1 MNKILQVY
9 ISKMDDEFNWNII
22 HSLFKGDS
30 QLLVR
35 HHLES
40 FNDFYSSGIFQTFKE
55 TNPIR
60 ISSRYDPN
68 LARYDPDTNTLNPEL
83 GFGEYRSQALIYM
96 GGKDG
101 SKVYY
106 GKPVIYD
113 EGRAHYMYPNEA
125 RLRNMT
131 YAMTI
136 HYDVEVEFIDILE
149 EGEMPKAV
157 APAGIRLTEESSDS
171 EGEYENF
178 KANPRGG
185 VTKEILSSG
194 VDEEGN
200 QQSYEGGGKQP
211 FKKPKIKKTAI
222 TPKETGEMRELT
234 EKSMISKNIQKTTSL
249 IEKVYLGRFPIMVQS
264 NFCILAGLSPD
275 LRFEMGECR
284 NDYGGYFII
293 DGKEK
298 VLISQEKFADNLL
311 DVTKNNSPDAD
322 NLATASIRSV
332 SENVSKPIRTLNV
345 HVVAPNSKFSN
356 GNIVVAVPNVR
367 RPVPLFILFRAL
379 GILSDKDILTMCL
392 YDLEQNA
399 DMLEAFVPSIH
410 EAGGIMTQKSAI
422 DFIAVL
428 TKGKTTETVLEILAD
443 YFLPHIGDM
452 NFIKKAYY
460 LGYMINRL
468 ISVHLNIEQPT
479 NRDSYKLKRIETP
492 GAIIAEL
499 FRESYQLQQKY
510 IHLWYEKVLFFNQD
524 MYEGNLPGL
533 INDHKDFFNNRL
545 VEQWF
550 KKGFKGN
557 WGTQTHT
564 KRIGVLQDMNRLS
577 HVSMLSH
584 LRKTNIPID
593 SSRKVVGPRL
603 LHASQCGFFDP
614 IDSDGATVGL
624 QKQLSMSVY
633 ITKGISREPIIEW
646 LRRKVRL
653 QYVEECPPAL
663 LAQYTKVFVNGF
675 WAGCVEDPYHC
686 VNYVKIFRRNGLL
699 PIYMSILFDIRQNT
713 IQIYCDEGRMCR
725 PLIYKGEQ
733 GFFFEMTGV
742 DAVIKKKIVEN
753 DFTWKDL
760 ISGFNEK
767 AEGWDPMKIYELH
780 ELYPDVGKE
789 TNPFKVE
796 RFIQKKAVVEFVDTS
811 EIEGTYIAM
820 KSEDLTIS
828 TARDYTHIEI
838 HPSFILG
845 VMCNLIPFPQNNPA
859 ARNTFSC
866 GQSRQAVSMYHTN
879 SPVRMDKAAVVLNTP
894 QIPLVKTRFMEYING
909 EENCYGNNVIVAV
922 MCYTGY
928 NMEDAVL
935 INEAAVKRGLF
946 STTYYTTYETHEEKV
961 VGSDGKTETEKLFSN
976 IEKTPNVIGTK
987 PGYEYQHLDD
997 FGLVKEGTE
1006 VHDKMIM
1013 VGMTTMIDKQTGLR
1027 KDESKTPKKGQLGLV
1042 DKSFVT
1048 EGEEGQRIAK
1058 VRVREMRL
1066 PAIADKMASRSGQK
1080 GTIGMVVAE
1089 ADMPFTSSGM
1099 IPDIIVNPHAIPSR
1113 MTVGQFVEC
1122 ITGKACALTGHFGD
1136 GTAFQAS
1143 GVAQY
1148 AEILMAHRFHSSG
1161 NEILYDGTRGGQ
1173 LEAEIFMG
1181 PTYYLRLKHMVKDKI
1196 NYRPQGPKTA
1206 LTRQPVSGRANDGG
1220 LRIGEMER
1228 DVLISHGSNNML
1240 TESMMERSDKYY
1252 MAVCNKTGLIAVYN
1266 PDKNIF
1272 LSPMADGPLKFVGS
1286 LAENNLSVDN
1296 ISRHGRSFSIVR
1308 IPYSLKLMIQELQ
1321 TINVVMRIIT
1331 DDNIDQ
1337 IENMTFS
1344 KNMNI
1349 LLNQKGEINIR
1360 EYTTGL
1366 RNLAR
1371 NGKFEYVLPEKNK
1384 FQPVSPDYPQ
1394 PVSPDYP
1401 DSSSSSP
1408 SKEGEGEGEDD
1419 IFFPKSPEDSPPNSF
1434 QPKSPEDSP
1443 PNSFQPKSPDYP
1455 PPDDL
1460 FASPLLSKRGGIAN
1474 QENVKQY
1481 QLGEYVSLNSYQG
1494 ADNLWQI
1501 ENLGDEFVTVKKHG
1515 GGPGDIQVVEPFSL
1529 SPPQPYTPSPM
1540 VNSMM
1545 PQNIMSAPHL
1555 VGGESKPQGT
1565 NIFLINGDNNKVDD
1579 IAAVPKKSGGD
1590 LPLAN
1595 TPVVIETNTGPST
1608 ESNSKKVEEADKGF
1622 SIFDTMSNFLV
1633 KKV

>member
-1 MNKILQVY
+1 
-9 ISKMDDEFNWNII
+9 
-22 HSLFKGDS
+22 
-30 QLLVR
+30 
-35 HHLES
+35 
-40 FNDFYSSGIFQTFKE
+40 
-55 TNPIR
+55 
-60 ISSRYDPN
+60 
-68 LARYDPDTNTLNPEL
+68 
-83 GFGEYRSQALIYM
+83 
-96 GGKDG
+96 
-101 SKVYY
+101 
-106 GKPVIYD
+106 
-113 EGRAHYMYPNEA
+113 
-125 RLRNMT
+125 
-131 YAMTI
+131 
-136 HYDVEVEFIDILE
+136 
-149 EGEMPKAV
+149 
-157 APAGIRLTEESSDS
+157 
-171 EGEYENF
+171 
-178 KANPRGG
+178 
-185 VTKEILSSG
+185 
-194 VDEEGN
+194 
-200 QQSYEGGGKQP
+200 
-211 FKKPKIKKTAI
+211 
-222 TPKETGEMRELT
+222 
-234 EKSMISKNIQKTTSL
+234 
-249 IEKVYLGRFPIMVQS
+249 
-264 NFCILAGLSPD
+264 
-275 LRFEMGECR
+275 
-284 NDYGGYFII
+284 
-293 DGKEK
+293 
-298 VLISQEKFADNLL
+298 
-311 DVTKNNSPDAD
+311 
-322 NLATASIRSV
+322 
-332 SENVSKPIRTLNV
+332 
-345 HVVAPNSKFSN
+345 
-356 GNIVVAVPNVR
+356 
-367 RPVPLFILFRAL
+367 
-379 GILSDKDILTMCL
+379 
-392 YDLEQNA
+392 
-399 DMLEAFVPSIH
+399 
-410 EAGGIMTQKSAI
+410 
-422 DFIAVL
+422 
-428 TKGKTTETVLEILAD
+428 
-443 YFLPHIGDM
+443 
-452 NFIKKAYY
+452 
-460 LGYMINRL
+460 
-468 ISVHLNIEQPT
+468 
-479 NRDSYKLKRIETP
+479 
-492 GAIIAEL
+492 
-499 FRESYQLQQKY
+499 
-510 IHLWYEKVLFFNQD
+510 
-524 MYEGNLPGL
+524 
-533 INDHKDFFNNRL
+533 
-545 VEQWF
+545 
-550 KKGFKGN
+550 
-557 WGTQTHT
+557 
-564 KRIGVLQDMNRLS
+564 
-577 HVSMLSH
+577 
-584 LRKTNIPID
+584 
-593 SSRKVVGPRL
+593 
-603 LHASQCGFFDP
+603 
-614 IDSDGATVGL
+614 
-624 QKQLSMSVY
+624 
-633 ITKGISREPIIEW
+633 
-646 LRRKVRL
+646 
-653 QYVEECPPAL
+653 
-663 LAQYTKVFVNGF
+663 
-675 WAGCVEDPYHC
+675 
-686 VNYVKIFRRNGLL
+686 
-699 PIYMSILFDIRQNT
+699 
-713 IQIYCDEGRMCR
+713 
-725 PLIYKGEQ
+725 
-733 GFFFEMTGV
+733 
-742 DAVIKKKIVEN
+742 
-753 DFTWKDL
+753 
-760 ISGFNEK
+760 
-767 AEGWDPMKIYELH
+767 
-780 ELYPDVGKE
+780 
-789 TNPFKVE
+789 
-796 RFIQKKAVVEFVDTS
+796 
-811 EIEGTYIAM
+811 
-820 KSEDLTIS
+820 
-828 TARDYTHIEI
+828 
-838 HPSFILG
+838 
-845 VMCNLIPFPQNNPA
+845 MCNLIPFPQNNPA

-879 SPVRMDKAAVVLNTP
+879 NPVRMDKAAVVLNTP

-961 VGSDGKTETEKLFSN
+961 VGSDGKTESEKLFSN

-997 FGLVKEGTE
+997 YGLVKEGTE

-1013 VGMTTMIDKQTGLR
+1013 VGMTTMIDKKTGLR
-1027 KDESKTPKKGQLGLV
+1027 KDESKTPKKGQLGIV

-1058 VRVREMRL
+1058 VRVREIRL

-1099 IPDIIVNPHAIPSR
+1099 IPDIVVNPHAIPSR

-1161 NEILYDGTRGGQ
+1161 NEILYDGMNGGQ

-1196 NYRPQGPKTA
+1196 NYRPQGPRTA

-1286 LAENNLSVDN
+1286 LAENNLTVDN

-1349 LLNQKGEINIR
+1349 LLNKKGEINIR

-1366 RNLAR
+1366 QNLAKK
-1371 NGKFEYVLPEKNK
+1371 GKFAYVVPEKEEEEENK

-1401 DSSSSSP
+1401 QPVSPDYPQPVSPDYPDSP
-1408 SKEGEGEGEDD
+1408 SASNQDEREGEDD

-1434 QPKSPEDSP
+1434 QPR
-1443 PNSFQPKSPDYP
+1443 SPDYP
-1455 PPDDL
+1455 PPDDV
-1460 FASPLLSKRGGIAN
+1460 FATPLLSKRGGIAG

-1529 SPPQPYTPSPM
+1529 SPPQPYTPSPI

-1579 IAAVPKKSGGD
+1579 IGGVRKKSGGD

-1595 TPVVIETNTGPST
+1595 TPVVIEGGKNTGPST
-1608 ESNSKKVEEADKGF
+1608 ESNSKKEEESF